1 MNAMLDQAMRYASRG
16 WHVFPLLRGMKVPFK
31 GSRGVKDAT
40 TNKQKIKQWW
50 TETPEANI
58 AIATGQQSG
67 IFAVDIDPYHGG
79 DESLKVLQAENGLL
93 PRTVTARTGGGGRH
107 HLFRWPGQ
115 KVRNNND
122 GKLGKGIDVRGD
134 SGYIVAAPSL
144 HKTGALYEWAPELSP
159 DDVQLADAPQWLLT
173 LLSSSPQKRKMSP
186 KTDSSDRVA
195 SMTIEEAIRVT
206 LPDGPG
212 QRRGSVFKF
221 ARALKAMPEYANA
234 SWAELKPIIQ
244 RWHDEAWPNTSQN
257 EDLRPHMGQ
266 FCSRV
271 APGQN
276 SSWIRPNERHH
287 QRCQTGPYTHFAMR
301 YESEEVR
308 ELVKLC
314 KELQSREGAN
324 PFRLDC
330 RTGGRAIEMSHTATL
345 DRLKMLVAD
354 EVIELVQIGAH
365 KRASRYRYLGD

>member
-244 RWHDEAWPNTSQN
+244 RWHDEAWPNTSRTKTFDHTWANFVAGWPQVKTPLGYGPMN
-257 EDLRPHMGQ
+257 DIINAAKLAPTPI
-266 FCSRV
+266 SRCDTK
-271 APGQN
+271 A
-276 SSWIRPNERHH
+276 RR
-287 QRCQTGPYTHFAMR
+287 
-301 YESEEVR
+301 
-308 ELVKLC
+308 
-314 KELQSREGAN
+314 
-324 PFRLDC
+324 
-330 RTGGRAIEMSHTATL
+330 
-345 DRLKMLVAD
+345 
-354 EVIELVQIGAH
+354 
-365 KRASRYRYLGD
+365 